1 MSAKQSYKKAHGMVP
16 IPKAAKRA
24 TPLSRILQE
33 AKKHTSAKNS
43 PHFRNPE
50 DWKNSEEWDFSK
62 VPKEMNANRL
72 FSSVPP
78 VQTLECLLYEAARE
92 KLRRSDELR
101 KQLNDWYLEQE
112 QISVH
117 FKKNLSRVKKSERE
131 EMLRRSEAHKKQ
143 WNEIYAHFDSPFG
156 HTILTRTMLE
166 EPWFKLIEQE
176 KKKAKSK
183 GKEWKYGPL
192 GQVDNNAGKAA
203 HFQESV
209 SQDLFINYWKTE
221 GRLPAVTDS
230 DIEFGCFFINWNYPD
245 SEIKRQFE
253 EWLNERSLQKQMGE
267 EYLPIGSP
275 PSVMEMIRLNEKREQ
290 CKSKISNR
298 IAKHSQRGHV
308 MKEDRCRA
316 DLKKIG
322 AYRLVKLAGMKI
334 LQAAK
339 MKCRDG
345 NPIFK
350 KEGDWEGLKRKVDK
364 IGSSL
369 FSVGG

>member
-1 MSAKQSYKKAHGMVP
+1 MGVGIPIYSNNNPYVLLLMKKN
-16 IPKAAKRA
+16 
-24 TPLSRILQE
+24 T
-33 AKKHTSAKNS
+33 TAKNY

-50 DWKNSEEWDFSK
+50 DWKKSEEWDFAK
-62 VPKEMNANRL
+62 VPKEMNGDRV
-72 FSSVPP
+72 FSTVPP
-78 VQTLECLLYEAARE
+78 AQTLECLLYEAARE

-112 QISVH
+112 KISVH
-117 FKKNLSRVKKSERE
+117 FKRNLSRVKKSERE

-156 HTILTRTMLE
+156 YTILTKTMLE
-166 EPWFKLIEQE
+166 EPWVKLIDHC
-176 KKKAKSK
+176 KKRESK
-183 GKEWKYGPL
+183 GKKWIYRPL
-192 GQVDNNAGKAA
+192 EQVDNNAGEAA

-221 GRLPAVTDS
+221 GTLPAVTDS

-253 EWLNERSLQKQMGE
+253 EWLNERSLQKQFGE

-275 PSVMEMIRLNEKREQ
+275 PSVIEMIRLNEKREQ

-322 AYRLVKLAGMKI
+322 AFRLVKLAGMKI
-334 LQAAK
+334 LQARK
-339 MKCRDG
+339 LKCRDG

-350 KEGDWEGLKRKVDK
+350 KEGDWEGLNRKVEK
-364 IGSSL
+364 ILLKL
-369 FSVGG
+369 FPEAKVPI